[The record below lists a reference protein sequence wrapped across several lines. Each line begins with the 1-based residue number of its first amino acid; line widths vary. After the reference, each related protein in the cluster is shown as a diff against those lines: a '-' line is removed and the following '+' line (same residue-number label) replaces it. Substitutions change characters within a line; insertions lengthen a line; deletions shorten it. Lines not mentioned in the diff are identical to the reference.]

1 MEPPPSHPLP
11 RLPSTAD
18 LTPQHAAFLDQHFR
32 TKRDLSRESSN
43 LPLSSSLWQQC
54 SELESRLLQYLTKR
68 TISWI
73 SRSFSVRSSLQ
84 QLSLALQSLSLCT
97 SPQGI
102 GSKRFRWV
110 LSEEIPRLANEMNRI
125 ESLRCYLETAVQLE
139 ALVGD
144 LEDAALFVIACHT
157 GNMFSS
163 KLLISPISEDAA
175 TKHDKLLQAIK
186 AMSDIEE
193 VLVGVVKFHPQ
204 WHCLL
209 KSVDTRVDK
218 ILSALRPQALADHR
232 ALLISLG
239 WPPKLIS
246 LKNGSDH
253 ITSLPNP
260 LILMQED
267 KRRNYS
273 QSFIALCALQHLQNR
288 REERQL
294 NSNLIKRDTQN
305 IQLWAIDELVS
316 PIASRMECHFTKWS
330 EQPEYMFALAYK
342 VTRDFISG
350 IDDVLQPLI
359 DKARLISCSAKDAW
373 VSAMVQMLSGFL
385 EKKVFRFLTERYKV
399 KHLKPDV
406 SSSWLHLVDLIIA
419 FDKKM
424 QSLLNLDTCFLAV
437 PGSFEGL
444 SRGVSVLSIFCN
456 RPDWLKV
463 WAKIEF
469 KNAWKKLKPE
479 LIEEKAWITSKKCIS
494 GIDTEQEFL
503 LLTVEDL
510 KAPPIAEFFLKII
523 WEMIERCQT
532 MPSSLSHAQFIRFT
546 AGRFLWYFFKQLLF
560 RFKATELCID
570 SSDDVAIVRVCG
582 LINAARYI
590 WIKLQ
595 EWSDVADFLEMK
607 IVENDSSKPT
617 QDDTMDNDC
626 FFDEEIRS
634 LSEMETNWLM
644 EIIAV
649 VLRQFEMLSWKYV
662 QNNDSFEDDQDY
674 TNPVEDVDLVVSND
688 FVEALDAL
696 DSWLHTVK
704 ISLNKKDFLDLWRS
718 IAEGLDHYISCSIV
732 RSENWFSKMGVYQFE
747 ADMQALIFIFQPY
760 CARPQAF
767 FPCIN
772 EILKLLKL
780 KKEERD
786 NSQLLFYSKLP
797 PLPPFLAL
805 SGSSEISSQHTKLST
820 TFQKPP
826 LLNKKNLVSDPHHA
840 KSALKSLNVL
850 TMDFLFLS

>member
-1 MEPPPSHPLP
+1 MEPPPPSPPLP
-11 RLPSTAD
+11 RLPNTAD
-18 LTPQHAAFLDQHFR
+18 LTPQHLAFLDQHFR
-32 TKRDLSRESSN
+32 TKRDLSRESFN
-43 LPLSSSLWQQC
+43 LPLSSSLSQLC
-54 SELESRLLQYLTKR
+54 SELESRLLQHLTKR
-68 TISWI
+68 TVSWI
-73 SRSFSVRSSLQ
+73 SRSFSAKSSLQ
-84 QLSLALQSLSLCT
+84 RLSLALQNLSLRT

-102 GSKRFRWV
+102 GSKRFQWV
-110 LSEEIPRLANEMNRI
+110 LSEGIPRLASEMNRI
-125 ESLRCYLETAVQLE
+125 ESLRCYLVYLIVSETAVQLE

-144 LEDAALFVIACHT
+144 LEDAALFVIARHT
-157 GNMFSS
+157 GNMFSL
-163 KLLISPISEDAA
+163 KLSISSNSEDAA
-175 TKHDKLLQAIK
+175 SKHDNLLQAIK

-218 ILSALRPQALADHR
+218 ILSVLRPQAFADHR
-232 ALLISLG
+232 AFLVSLG
-239 WPPKLIS
+239 WPPKLLPS
-246 LKNGSDH
+246 KNGSDH
-253 ITSLPNP
+253 ITNLPNP
-260 LILMQED
+260 LVLMQED

-294 NSNLIKRDTQN
+294 NSSLIKRDTQN

-316 PIASRMECHFTKWS
+316 PIASRMEYHFTKWS

-342 VTRDFISG
+342 VIRDFITG

-359 DKARLISCSAKDAW
+359 DKARLIGCSAKEAW
-373 VSAMVQMLSGFL
+373 VSAMVQMLSVFL
-385 EKKVFRFLTERYKV
+385 EKKVFLLLTERYKV

-437 PGSFEGL
+437 SGSFEGL
-444 SRGVSVLSIFCN
+444 SRGMSVLSMFCN
-456 RPDWLKV
+456 RPDWLKI

-469 KNAWKKLKPE
+469 KNAWKKLKSE
-479 LIEEKAWITSKKCIS
+479 LIEEKAWMTSKKCIS
-494 GIDTEQEFL
+494 GIDTEQEYL
-503 LLTVEDL
+503 LLTVEDH

-532 MPSSLSHAQFIRFT
+532 MPSSLLRAQFIRFT

-560 RFKATELCID
+560 RFKATELCPD

-595 EWSDVADFLEMK
+595 EWSDAVDFLEMK
-607 IVENDSSKPT
+607 IAENDSSKPI
-617 QDDTMDNDC
+617 QDDSMDNDC
-626 FFDEEIRS
+626 FFEEEIRS

-649 VLRQFEMLSWKYV
+649 VLRQFEVLSWKYV
-662 QNNDSFEDDQDY
+662 QNNDSFGDEQVY
-674 TNPVEDVDLVVSND
+674 TNPVEDADLIVSND
-688 FVEALDAL
+688 FVEALDSL
-696 DSWLHTVK
+696 KRWLHTMK

-718 IAEGLDHYISCSIV
+718 IAEGLDHYISWSIV
-732 RSENWFSKMGVYQFE
+732 RSENWFFKMGVTQFE

-780 KKEERD
+780 KKEEE
-786 NSQLLFYSKLP
+786 KLMQ
-797 PLPPFLAL
+797 A
-805 SGSSEISSQHTKLST
+805 
-820 TFQKPP
+820 
-826 LLNKKNLVSDPHHA
+826 
-840 KSALKSLNVL
+840 
-850 TMDFLFLS
+850 FLSRNENGSECLHLYGISHLSVNQILQVLRYKIWAG